1 MNMMGSYGSFGAGP
15 GMGGGLSMVNP
26 GMGAAVSMMSQASI
40 HTPGMDDAT
49 KYKALE
55 TVEDALSKM
64 GKQVGEEL
72 KKGKSSTGK

>member
-1 MNMMGSYGSFGAGP
+1 MYM
-15 GMGGGLSMVNP
+15 
-26 GMGAAVSMMSQASI
+26 
-40 HTPGMDDAT
+40 PGMDDAT

-55 TVEDALSKM
+55 TVNDALSKV